1 MLLRRVQTLPY
12 NWRVGAELQNASDL
26 SNTSTCASNSYRS
39 RFLSLPQT
47 LPPMRTGLG
56 LDNAVP
62 YEENCA
68 EKMSLNY
75 LPFTVIDAMC
85 EAPVSCD
92 SREDDGI
99 CSEGR
104 LTSSS
109 QTYGPPTIQVDV
121 FYEGEAISHIH
132 HPSVTKTFVPL
143 SALTDYDFDA
153 VDGGKS
159 YFL

>member
-12 NWRVGAELQNASDL
+12 NWRVGADLQNASDL
-26 SNTSTCASNSYRS
+26 SNASTCASISYRS
-39 RFLSLPQT
+39 HLLSLPQT
-47 LPPMRTGLG
+47 MPPIRTGLG
-56 LDNAVP
+56 LNNAVP
-62 YEENCA
+62 YDGTCA

-85 EAPVSCD
+85 EAAVSCD
-92 SREDDGI
+92 SCEADGI
-99 CSEGR
+99 GSEGR

-109 QTYGPPTIQVDV
+109 HNYGPPKVKVDV
-121 FYEGEAISHIH
+121 FYEGEAVSHIQ
-132 HPSVTKTFVPL
+132 HPSVNKTFVPL

-159 YFL
+159 